1 MTTTIGT
8 VTLDRDM
15 IFLNEYNYSLIKA
28 EVTPTIGG
36 GIIIQEFLALESGRL
51 ITLVSTDSQGMQ
63 LKSTIDALMALVN
76 TANQTY
82 VLSIVSNSKTFTK
95 TIRFVNETQGG
106 AVQFIPFQVRGGIH
120 SDDIWYKGSIFMMVV

>member
-15 IFLNEYNYSLIKA
+15 IFSNEYDYSLIKA

-36 GIIIQEFLALESGRL
+36 GIVVQEFLVSESGRL
-51 ITLVSTDSQGMQ
+51 IALVSTDSQGMQ
-63 LKSTIDALMALVN
+63 LKSTIDALMALS
-76 TANQTY
+76 ALPNQTH
-82 VLSIVSNSKTFTK
+82 VLSIVSNNKTFSK

-106 AVQFIPFQVRGGIH
+106 AVQFVPFQVRDGIH